1 MAQIDDQ
8 VVFQA
13 FLYTEN
19 YLNSVTS
26 EDFFVFLEIRLD
38 FFRRFFLSFPENLKG
53 NEL

>member
-26 EDFFVFLEIRLD
+26 EDFFVF
-38 FFRRFFLSFPENLKG
+38 FRDKT
-53 NEL
+53 